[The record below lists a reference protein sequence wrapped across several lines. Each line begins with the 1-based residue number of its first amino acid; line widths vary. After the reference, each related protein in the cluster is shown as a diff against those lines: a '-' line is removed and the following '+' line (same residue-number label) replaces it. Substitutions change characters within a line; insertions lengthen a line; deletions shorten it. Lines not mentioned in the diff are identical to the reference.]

1 MSSMT
6 KQSARERIT
15 SLFDE
20 NSFVEVGALVTKRNT
35 DFNLGAQEV
44 PADGVVTG
52 YGLVNGN
59 LVYAYSQDADAL
71 GGSMGEM
78 HARKIAGIYDLATKC
93 GAPVV
98 GILDCQGLRLQE
110 GCDALDAF
118 GQVYAKQALAA
129 GVIPQISAVLGVC
142 GGGAAVLAGLS
153 DFTVMTKENA
163 KLFVNAP
170 NTLDGNYTEKN
181 NTAGAAFQSEQGNV
195 DILAEDDADALNK
208 VRELLSVLPLNNE
221 DGVFNEECTD
231 DLNRTVESLTGL
243 KDAAVIAREI
253 SDNRQFIE
261 LKKDFAK
268 GIVTGFIKL
277 NGMTVGFVGNRS
289 EILDDAFKCV
299 EKVEPKLCACR
310 AKKAAEFVNFCD
322 AFNIPVVTFTNVTG
336 YVAKVDCEGK
346 IAKAVAGLSY
356 AFANADVPKVNV
368 VYGEAYGSA
377 YIAMNSKHIGADL
390 VFAYPDAKIGM
401 MDSASAAKI
410 VETDAAKYDEMLNN
424 PVSAA
429 KRGYVD
435 SIIEP
440 ASTRKQLIYAFEM
453 LYTKRELK
461 PAKKHGRF

>member
-221 DGVFNEECTD
+221 DGVFSEECTD
-231 DLNRTVESLTGL
+231 DLNRTVESLAGL

-268 GIVTGFIKL
+268 GIVTVFIKL

-289 EILDDAFKCV
+289 EILDDSFKCV
-299 EKVEPKLCACR
+299 EKTEPKLCPCR
-310 AKKAAEFVNFCD
+310 AK
-322 AFNIPVVTFTNVTG
+322 
-336 YVAKVDCEGK
+336 
-346 IAKAVAGLSY
+346 
-356 AFANADVPKVNV
+356 
-368 VYGEAYGSA
+368 
-377 YIAMNSKHIGADL
+377 
-390 VFAYPDAKIGM
+390 
-401 MDSASAAKI
+401 
-410 VETDAAKYDEMLNN
+410 
-424 PVSAA
+424 
-429 KRGYVD
+429 
-435 SIIEP
+435 
-440 ASTRKQLIYAFEM
+440 
-453 LYTKRELK
+453 
-461 PAKKHGRF
+461 